1 MRVTLKI
8 NSNDSGNEL
17 LRFDIQ
23 TWLQL
28 FARDQWRTSEAE
40 DIDGSELL
48 TFEFRDPLDA
58 VDFQRWRSID
68 RHIHRS

>member
-8 NSNDSGNEL
+8 DLTDRANDQI
-17 LRFDIQ
+17 RFDIQ

-28 FARDQWRTSEAE
+28 FARDQWRTIETE
-40 DIDGSELL
+40 DIDGLKLL

-58 VDFQRWRSID
+58 VDFQRWRSIG
-68 RHIHRS
+68 RHVCRS